1 MLGMNY
7 LKVGTDEDIQ
17 KSLFAS
23 LRNLL
28 CWIPSS
34 IVLVM
39 TQLWDEYSYKL
50 LIWLTA
56 VIMPLNSIINPF
68 VFVFSSKISA
78 SFSTNSPQKTD
89 LNKEA

>member
-1 MLGMNY
+1 MNY
-7 LKVGTDEDIQ
+7 SKVGTDGDIQ

-23 LRNLL
+23 LTNLL

-34 IVLVM
+34 IVLVV
-39 TQLWDEYSYKL
+39 TLLWDEYPYKL

-56 VIMPLNSIINPF
+56 IIMSLNSIINPC

-78 SFSTNSPQKTD
+78 LFSTNSPQKTD